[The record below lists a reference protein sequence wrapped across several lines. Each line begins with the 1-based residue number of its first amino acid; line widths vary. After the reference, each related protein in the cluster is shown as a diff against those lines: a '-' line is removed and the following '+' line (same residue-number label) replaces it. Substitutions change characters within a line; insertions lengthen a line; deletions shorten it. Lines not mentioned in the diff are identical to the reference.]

1 VFVILSISKKPWG
14 WRLGSETCSS
24 F

>member
-1 VFVILSISKKPWG
+1 VFVILCVSEKPWG
-14 WRLGSETCSS
+14 WRLGAETCSS